1 VSVISPPARAFRN
14 IFDIRL
20 ARPGKPT
27 PGAASPGARSWT
39 SNTTPNEQD
48 PVDPMAPRPNEQL
61 LIFRAK
67 KNLRAKGDFH
77 VLLGRATGQ
86 SRKDPAFA
94 DLGDFVVAGVFISPP
109 EEGLDYRIVGRFE
122 TYKGRRNFR
131 ARLASEVMARDA
143 KGIAAWLRRQD
154 IPGLGDVRITRIA
167 KAAAAQGGDALAD
180 VGFLQECGL
189 KPELAE
195 QVAARWLLAGHEA
208 RAKTLLF
215 SFGVRGPKITGMWT
229 RYGATIME
237 IARQRPW
244 EFCVAGFIGFSIC
257 DRIAVNHGLPLSHP
271 ERDRAAVLEG
281 LRTAELEGHTAQEE
295 DVLLLRA
302 GRLAEKDPEELRTA
316 LETLVERKSVVR
328 VGDGMLQ
335 LVERHRQEHKVAERL
350 LSASRKPV
358 FQDSNQARDFL
369 LRAERNLGVQLDREG
384 GQFEAA
390 LTALTSPLSVISGGP
405 GTGKTTTQR
414 VIVEV
419 LRMCDAKP
427 LLLSPTGR
435 AAKRLEEATGWPA
448 HTVAKIHHQFINKTM
463 MAGQSNQENVDCF
476 DVDESFDFDMAIVD
490 ESSMLCLDGA
500 KNLVDF
506 LPSRCAVVFVGDI
519 DQLPSVGAGAVLRD
533 VMESGCCPVQ
543 RLERIHRQASNS
555 DIPLGARQVLAEEVP
570 SSGRDLIVK
579 DMQDG
584 FLHDALLREM
594 EHLLSE
600 KGFAPDDIQVLV
612 PMKRGPLGS
621 YALNTTLRQI
631 LNPDFATNQDTM
643 RSIGGFQFCI
653 NDRVMNTKNDYS
665 RGVMNGEIGR
675 LIEFK
680 DLEDDTLI
688 VVDFEGSKVTYSM
701 KDDDIDD
708 NFPLMP
714 CYATTVH
721 KAQGCEFDAVVVAVP
736 QTHSRM
742 LAKNL
747 IYTALTRA
755 KKYCVILGS
764 HPILAL
770 GCRTND
776 AVVRKTNLV
785 SMLCESQKLVL
796 DNDLETDHH
805 DY

>member
-1 VSVISPPARAFRN
+1 MSVVSQPARAFRN
-14 IFDIRL
+14 IFDIRIM
-20 ARPGKPT
+20 RSGRPT
-27 PGAASPGARSWT
+27 PEAPAGAQSGT
-39 SNTTPNEQD
+39 SSVTPNEQV
-48 PVDPMAPRPNEQL
+48 PADPMAPRPGEQL

-67 KNLRAKGDFH
+67 KNLRAKGGFH

-109 EEGLDYRIVGRFE
+109 EEGLDYRIVGKFE

-167 KAAAAQGGDALAD
+167 KAAATAKGGDALAD
-180 VGFLQECGL
+180 VQFLAECGL

-215 SFGVRGPKITGMWT
+215 SFGVRGPKITAMWT
-229 RYGATIME
+229 RYGATIMD
-237 IARQRPW
+237 IARERPW
-244 EFCVAGFIGFSIC
+244 EFCVAGFIGFAIC

-281 LRTAELEGHTAQEE
+281 LRTTELEGHTAQEE
-295 DVLLLRA
+295 DTLLLRA
-302 GRLAEKDPEELRTA
+302 GRLAEKDPEDLRPA
-316 LETLVERKSVVR
+316 LEALIERNALIR
-328 VGDGMLQ
+328 VADGLLQ
-335 LVERHRQEHKVAERL
+335 LVERHRQEGKVAQGL
-350 LSASRKPV
+350 LAASRRPAFPDPK
-358 FQDSNQARDFL
+358 QANDFL
-369 LRAERNLGVQLDREG
+369 LRAEMKLGVRLDREG

-390 LTALTSPLSVISGGP
+390 LTALTSPISVISGGP

-414 VIVEV
+414 VIVEA
-419 LRMCDAKP
+419 LRMCDMTP

-448 HTVAKIHHQFINKTM
+448 HTVAKIHHQFINTM
-463 MAGQSNQENVDCF
+463 TMPGDKLPEREEYSNTD
-476 DVDESFDFDMAIVD
+476 DVFDFAMAIVD
-490 ESSMLCLDGA
+490 EASMLCLDGA
-500 KNLVDF
+500 KNLVEF
-506 LPSRCAVVFVGDI
+506 LPSSCAVVFVGDI

-555 DIPLGARQVLAEEVP
+555 DIPLGARRVLAGEVP
-570 SSGRDLIVK
+570 LSGHDLIVK
-579 DMQDG
+579 DMEDG
-584 FLHDALLREM
+584 FLHDALRREM

-600 KGFAPDDIQVLV
+600 KGFASDDIQVLV

-621 YALNTTLRQI
+621 YALNTTLRGI
-631 LNPDFATNQDTM
+631 LNLDFGRNQETM
-643 RSIGGFQFCI
+643 RSIGGFQFCV

-665 RGVMNGEIGR
+665 KGVMNGEIGR

-688 VVDFEGSKVTYSM
+688 VVDFEGSKVVYST
-701 KDDDIDD
+701 KEDDVDD

-721 KAQGCEFDAVVVAVP
+721 KAQGCEFDAVVVAIP
-736 QTHSRM
+736 QAHSRM
-742 LAKNL
+742 LTKNL

-755 KKYCVILGS
+755 KKHCVILGS
-764 HPILAL
+764 HSTLTR
-770 GCRTND
+770 GDRKS
-776 AVVRKTNLV
+776 VV
-785 SMLCESQKLVL
+785 
-796 DNDLETDHH
+796 
-805 DY
+805 